1 MIVGICTIEIHLPG
15 AHSLKE
21 KRRVLRS
28 LKDRLR
34 SKHNI
39 SIAEVDDQDLW
50 QKAVIGLAAVSIGRV
65 PLERLF
71 EAIRSEVRSQIS
83 GEIIEF
89 QIDYV

>member
-1 MIVGICTIEIHLPG
+1 MIVGICTISIHLPG

-39 SIAEVDDQDLW
+39 SIAEVDGQDLW
-50 QKAVIGLAAVSIGRV
+50 QRAVLGLAAVSIGRV

-71 EAIRSEVRSQIS
+71 ESIRYEVQSHIA
-83 GEIIEF
+83 GEIIDCRIE
-89 QIDYV
+89 YV